1 MPHEIKRIFM
11 TKLRIGTRG
20 SRLAL
25 YQARLVET
33 ELRAVFPSLE
43 TEITEI
49 RTSGDINLE
58 EDISRIGGKGIFVK
72 EIEQSLL
79 SGETDIAV
87 HSMKDMPSALPDGL
101 VTGSVLRREDPRD
114 VFVSADGRTLEQL
127 RGKGRVGTGSIRR
140 RAQLLFRF
148 PDLEVVPIRG
158 NVDTRLKKIFS
169 ENLDG
174 IILAAAGLNRLGLSE
189 RITQHLAQDY
199 MVPAPCQGIIAAECR
214 EDDTET
220 RNFLSAIAHP
230 NTETMAIFERSFVET
245 FGGNCQIPLGC
256 FAQVHL
262 GKISADSVF
271 VDMEESA
278 VFRNSWECNAENA
291 EREGC
296 LMAEEL
302 MKRAG
307 LLRQGA

>member
-1 MPHEIKRIFM
+1 M

-25 YQARLVET
+25 CQARLVET
-33 ELRAVFPSLE
+33 QLRAVFPSLE

-49 RTSGDINLE
+49 RTSGDINPQE
-58 EDISRIGGKGIFVK
+58 EISRIGGKGIFVK

-87 HSMKDMPSALPDGL
+87 HSMKDMPSVLPDGL
-101 VTGSVLRREDPRD
+101 LIGSVLRREDPRD
-114 VFVSADGRTLEQL
+114 VFISADGRTLEEL
-127 RGKGRVGTGSIRR
+127 RGEGKVGTGSIRR

-148 PDLEVVPIRG
+148 PDLEVIPIRG
-158 NVDTRLKKIFS
+158 NVDTRLRKIFA

-199 MVPAPCQGIIAAECR
+199 MVPAPCQGIIAIECR
-214 EDDTET
+214 EDDKET
-220 RNFLSAIAHP
+220 RSFLSAITHP
-230 NTETMAIFERSFVET
+230 DTETVATFERSFLET
-245 FGGNCQIPLGC
+245 FGGDCQIPLGC
-256 FAQVHL
+256 CAQLHL
-262 GKISADSVF
+262 GGISADSVF
-271 VDMEESA
+271 IDMEKRA
-278 VFRNSWECNAENA
+278 IFRSSWKCDTEKASE
-291 EREGC
+291 EGSV
-296 LMAEEL
+296 MARDL

-307 LLRQGA
+307 LLPL

>member
-1 MPHEIKRIFM
+1 M

-25 YQARLVET
+25 CQARLVET
-33 ELRAVFPSLE
+33 QLRAVFPSLE

-49 RTSGDINLE
+49 RTSGDINPQE
-58 EDISRIGGKGIFVK
+58 EISRIGGKGIFVK

-87 HSMKDMPSALPDGL
+87 HSMKDMPSVLPDGL
-101 VTGSVLRREDPRD
+101 LIGSVLKREDPRD
-114 VFVSADGRTLEQL
+114 VFISADGRTLEEL
-127 RGKGRVGTGSIRR
+127 RGEGKVGTGSIRR

-158 NVDTRLKKIFS
+158 NVDTRLRKIFS
-169 ENLDG
+169 EDLDG

-199 MVPAPCQGIIAAECR
+199 MVPAPCQGIIAIECR
-214 EDDTET
+214 KDDKETRSFLPAITHPDTET
-220 RNFLSAIAHP
+220 VA
-230 NTETMAIFERSFVET
+230 TFERSFLET
-245 FGGNCQIPLGC
+245 FGGDCQIPLGC
-256 FAQVHL
+256 CAQVHL
-262 GKISADSVF
+262 GGISADSVF
-271 VDMEESA
+271 IDMEKRA
-278 VFRNSWECNAENA
+278 IFRSSWKCDTEKASE
-291 EREGC
+291 EGSV
-296 LMAEEL
+296 MARDL

-307 LLRQGA
+307 LLQRSTS

>member
-1 MPHEIKRIFM
+1 M

-25 YQARLVET
+25 CQARLVET
-33 ELRAVFPSLE
+33 QLRAVFPSLE

-49 RTSGDINLE
+49 RTSGDINPQE
-58 EDISRIGGKGIFVK
+58 EISRIGGKGIFVK

-87 HSMKDMPSALPDGL
+87 HSMKDMPSVLPDGL
-101 VTGSVLRREDPRD
+101 LIGSVLKREDPRD
-114 VFVSADGRTLEQL
+114 VFISADGRTLEEL
-127 RGKGRVGTGSIRR
+127 RGEGKVGTGSIRR

-158 NVDTRLKKIFS
+158 NVDTRLRKIFS

-189 RITQHLAQDY
+189 RITQYLAQDY
-199 MVPAPCQGIIAAECR
+199 MVPAPCQGIIAIECR
-214 EDDTET
+214 EDDKET
-220 RNFLSAIAHP
+220 RSFLSAITHP
-230 NTETMAIFERSFVET
+230 DTETVATFERSFLET
-245 FGGNCQIPLGC
+245 FGGDCQIPLGC
-256 FAQVHL
+256 CAQLHL
-262 GKISADSVF
+262 GGISADSVF
-271 VDMEESA
+271 IDMEKRA
-278 VFRNSWECNAENA
+278 IFRSSWKCDTEKASE
-291 EREGC
+291 EGSV
-296 LMAEEL
+296 MARDL

-307 LLRQGA
+307 LLPL

>member
-1 MPHEIKRIFM
+1 MPREIKRMFM

-25 YQARLVET
+25 CQARLVKT
-33 ELRAVFPSLE
+33 ELRTVFPSLE

-49 RTSGDINLE
+49 KTSGDINFE

-87 HSMKDMPSALPDGL
+87 HSMKDMPSVLPDGL
-101 VTGSVLRREDPRD
+101 VIGSMLKREDPRD

-140 RAQLLFRF
+140 RSQLLFRF
-148 PDLEVVPIRG
+148 PGLEVVPIRG

-169 ENLDG
+169 EDLDG
-174 IILAAAGLNRLGLSE
+174 IVLAAAGLNRLGFSE

-199 MVPAPCQGIIAAECR
+199 MVPAPCQGIIAIECR
-214 EDDTET
+214 EDDAET
-220 RNFLSAIAHP
+220 RNLISAITHP
-230 NTETMAIFERSFVET
+230 DTETVAAFERSFLET
-245 FGGNCQIPLGC
+245 FGGDCQTPLGC
-256 FAQVHL
+256 CAQMHL

-271 VDMEESA
+271 IDMEKNRVLSNE
-278 VFRNSWECNAENA
+278 WECEAENA
-291 EREGC
+291 ESGGR

-302 MKRAG
+302 MKRADF
-307 LLRQGA
+307 LLQGD

>member
-1 MPHEIKRIFM
+1 MPRGTQQIFM

-25 YQARLVET
+25 RQARLVET

-49 RTSGDINLE
+49 RTAGDMNLE
-58 EDISRIGGKGIFVK
+58 EDISRIGGKGVFVK

-79 SGETDIAV
+79 SGKTDIAV
-87 HSMKDMPSALPDGL
+87 HSMKDMPSVLPDGL
-101 VTGSVLRREDPRD
+101 IIGSVLRREDPRD

-158 NVDTRLKKIFS
+158 NVDTRLRKIFS

-174 IILAAAGLNRLGLSE
+174 IVLAAAGLNRLGLSE
-189 RITQHLAQDY
+189 RITQHLARDY
-199 MVPAPCQGIIAAECR
+199 MVPAPCQGIIAIECR
-214 EDDTET
+214 EDDAET
-220 RNFLSAIAHP
+220 RNFISAIAHP
-230 NTETMAIFERSFVET
+230 DTGTVAAFERSFLET
-245 FGGNCQIPLGC
+245 FGGDCQIPLGC
-256 FAQVHL
+256 CAQVHL

-271 VDMEESA
+271 MDMEKKA
-278 VFRNSWECNAENA
+278 IFRNAWKCDAEKASA
-291 EREGC
+291 EGS
-296 LMAEEL
+296 LMARDL
-302 MKRAG
+302 MKQAG
-307 LLRQGA
+307 L

>member
-1 MPHEIKRIFM
+1 M

-25 YQARLVET
+25 CQARLVKT
-33 ELRAVFPSLE
+33 ELRTVFPSLE

-49 RTSGDINLE
+49 KTSGDINFE

-87 HSMKDMPSALPDGL
+87 HSMKDMPSVLPDGL
-101 VTGSVLRREDPRD
+101 VIGSMLKREDPRD

-140 RAQLLFRF
+140 RSQLLFRF
-148 PDLEVVPIRG
+148 PGLEVVPIRG

-169 ENLDG
+169 EDLDG
-174 IILAAAGLNRLGLSE
+174 IVLAAAGLNRLGFSE

-199 MVPAPCQGIIAAECR
+199 MVPAPCQGIIAIECR
-214 EDDTET
+214 EDDAET
-220 RNFLSAIAHP
+220 RNLISAITHP
-230 NTETMAIFERSFVET
+230 DTETVAAFERSFLET
-245 FGGNCQIPLGC
+245 FGGDCQTPLGC
-256 FAQVHL
+256 CAQMHL

-271 VDMEESA
+271 IDMEKNRVLSNE
-278 VFRNSWECNAENA
+278 WECEAENA
-291 EREGC
+291 ESGGR

-302 MKRAG
+302 MKRADF
-307 LLRQGA
+307 LLQGD

>member
-1 MPHEIKRIFM
+1 M

-25 YQARLVET
+25 CQARLVET
-33 ELRAVFPSLE
+33 QLRAVFPSLE

-49 RTSGDINLE
+49 RTSGDINPQE
-58 EDISRIGGKGIFVK
+58 EISRIGGKGIFVK

-87 HSMKDMPSALPDGL
+87 HSMKDMPSVLPDGL
-101 VTGSVLRREDPRD
+101 LIGSVLKREDPRD
-114 VFVSADGRTLEQL
+114 VFISADGRTLEEL
-127 RGKGRVGTGSIRR
+127 RGEGKVGTGSIRR

-158 NVDTRLKKIFS
+158 NVDTRLRKIFS

-199 MVPAPCQGIIAAECR
+199 MVPAPCQGIIAIECR
-214 EDDTET
+214 EDDKET
-220 RNFLSAIAHP
+220 RSFLSAITHP
-230 NTETMAIFERSFVET
+230 DTETVATFERSFLET
-245 FGGNCQIPLGC
+245 FGGDCQIPLGC
-256 FAQVHL
+256 CAQLHL
-262 GKISADSVF
+262 GGISADSVF
-271 VDMEESA
+271 IDMEKRA
-278 VFRNSWECNAENA
+278 IFRSSWKCDTEKASE
-291 EREGC
+291 EGSV
-296 LMAEEL
+296 MARDL

-307 LLRQGA
+307 LLPL

>member
-1 MPHEIKRIFM
+1 MPRKIKRIFM
-11 TKLRIGTRG
+11 TKLKIGTRG

-25 YQARLVET
+25 HQARLVET
-33 ELRAVFPSLE
+33 ELRSAFPSLE

-49 RTSGDINLE
+49 KTLGDINFE

-87 HSMKDMPSALPDGL
+87 HSMKDMPSALPGGL
-101 VTGSVLRREDPRD
+101 VIGSVLKREDPRD

-127 RGKGRVGTGSIRR
+127 GGKGRVGTGSIRR
-140 RAQLLFRF
+140 KTQLLFRF

-158 NVDTRLKKIFS
+158 NVDTRLRKILS
-169 ENLDG
+169 EDLDG
-174 IILAAAGLNRLGLSE
+174 IVLAAAGLNRLGLSE
-189 RITQHLAQDY
+189 RITQHLAQNY
-199 MVPAPCQGIIAAECR
+199 MVPAPCQGIIAIECR

-220 RNFLSAIAHP
+220 RDFISAITHP
-230 NTETMAIFERSFVET
+230 DTETVAVFERSFLET
-245 FGGNCQIPLGC
+245 FGGDCQIPLGC
-256 FAQVHL
+256 CAEIHL

-271 VDMEESA
+271 IDMGKNA
-278 VFRNSWECNAENA
+278 IFRNTWKCDAEKASA
-291 EREGC
+291 EGS
-296 LMAEEL
+296 LMARDL

-307 LLRQGA
+307 L

>member
-1 MPHEIKRIFM
+1 MPREIKRIFM

-25 YQARLVET
+25 CQARLVKT
-33 ELRAVFPSLE
+33 ELRTVFPSLE

-49 RTSGDINLE
+49 KTSGDINFE

-87 HSMKDMPSALPDGL
+87 HSMKDMPSVLPDGL
-101 VTGSVLRREDPRD
+101 VIGSMLKREDPRD

-140 RAQLLFRF
+140 RSQLLFRF
-148 PDLEVVPIRG
+148 PGLEVVPIRG

-169 ENLDG
+169 EDLDG
-174 IILAAAGLNRLGLSE
+174 IVLAAAGLNRLGFSE
-189 RITQHLAQDY
+189 CITQHLAQDY
-199 MVPAPCQGIIAAECR
+199 MVPAPCQGIIAIECR
-214 EDDTET
+214 KDDAETRNLISAITHPDTET
-220 RNFLSAIAHP
+220 VAA
-230 NTETMAIFERSFVET
+230 FERSFLET
-245 FGGNCQIPLGC
+245 FGGDCQIPLGC
-256 FAQVHL
+256 CAQMHL

-271 VDMEESA
+271 IDMEKKA
-278 VFRNSWECNAENA
+278 VFRKTWKCDSEKASAE
-291 EREGC
+291 GY
-296 LMAEEL
+296 LMARDL
-302 MKRAG
+302 MKQAG
-307 LLRQGA
+307 L